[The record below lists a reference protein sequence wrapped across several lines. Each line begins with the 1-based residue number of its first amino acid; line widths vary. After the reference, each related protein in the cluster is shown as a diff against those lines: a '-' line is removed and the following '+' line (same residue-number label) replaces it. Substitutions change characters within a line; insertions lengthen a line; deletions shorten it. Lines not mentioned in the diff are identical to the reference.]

1 MEKTPKTNL
10 HHWSPGKILASSL
23 WGVVLLG
30 LSLLIN
36 YQAGVYATNHASNPV
51 NDLILDRI
59 PTYDVVPIFFYGL
72 IPLFA
77 LVAILAALRPTRIPF
92 VLKSISL
99 FVLIRSFFI
108 ILTHVGPSL
117 QQTPLDNHGL
127 IVNKFT
133 FTGDLFFSGHTGI
146 PFLMALVFW
155 DQKIL
160 RWIFLG
166 GSVFFGTVVLLGHLH
181 YSIDVFSA
189 FFITFGIFH
198 LAVRF
203 FERDYHLLRAPK
215 PVGAF
220 SAQKKP

>member
-1 MEKTPKTNL
+1 MEKQPKIIV
-10 HHWSPGKILASSL
+10 HHWSPRKILTSSL

-36 YQAGVYATNHASNPV
+36 YQAGIYATNHASNPV

-59 PTYDVVPIFFYGL
+59 PTYNVVPIFFYGL

-77 LVAILAALRPTRIPF
+77 LVVALVVLRPARIPF
-92 VLKSISL
+92 VLKSLSL

-117 QQTPLDNHGL
+117 QQTPLDNYNL

-166 GSVFFGTVVLLGHLH
+166 SSVFFGAIVLLGHLH

-203 FERDYHLLRAPK
+203 FERDYQLLKSSPK
-215 PVGAF
+215 
-220 SAQKKP
+220 AQ